1 MNTHWIRPSLVVS
14 ALTLCSA
21 LASAQTTL
29 IPPTIRMAPQGVEYM
44 TGGAAKDEAAFLR
57 MVSPRWGAT
66 LEFAVN
72 DKSRASL
79 PAAARITVRN
89 PYNGD
94 VVLDVPSAGPLML
107 ARLEPGSY
115 EVDVTLGGLT
125 LTQPLTVLLDRPA
138 HAVFLWPSNV
148 DMAAVTPKVPER
160 TTAMLAPRE

>member
-14 ALTLCSA
+14 ALALCSA
-21 LASAQTTL
+21 LAAAQTTL

-44 TGGAAKDEAAFLR
+44 SGGAAKDEAAFLR

-66 LEFAVN
+66 LEFTLN
-72 DKSRASL
+72 DKSRAGL
-79 PAAARITVRN
+79 PAAARVTVRN

-94 VVLDVPSAGPLML
+94 VVLDVPSSGPLML

-115 EVDVTLGGLT
+115 EVDVTLDGLT

-138 HAVFLWPSNV
+138 HAVFRWPSNV
-148 DMAAVTPKVPER
+148 DMASIAPKAPEH

>member
-1 MNTHWIRPSLVVS
+1 MNTHRIRPLLLTS

-44 TGGAAKDEAAFLR
+44 AGGAAKDEAAFLR

-72 DKSRASL
+72 NKTRTAL
-79 PAAARITVRN
+79 PATARVTVRK
-89 PYNGD
+89 PHNGD
-94 VVLDVPSAGPLML
+94 VVLDVTSAGPLML

-115 EVDVTLGGLT
+115 EVDVTLGDLT
-125 LTQPLTVLLDRPA
+125 LTQPLTVLLDKPA
-138 HAVFLWPSNV
+138 HAVFLWPSNF
-148 DMAAVTPKVPER
+148 DMAAVTPKVAER